1 MARLQRL
8 AHRVVWVNQHRGQ
21 PGYAPMTAGML
32 AALPHVD
39 DFVDGHS
46 LAALERLALVIGGR

>member
-1 MARLQRL
+1 
-8 AHRVVWVNQHRGQ
+8 
-21 PGYAPMTAGML
+21 MTAGML

-46 LAALERLALVIGGR
+46 LAALERLAEVIGGR

>member
-1 MARLQRL
+1 
-8 AHRVVWVNQHRGQ
+8 
-21 PGYAPMTAGML
+21 MTAGML

-46 LAALERLALVIGGR
+46 LAALERLARVIGAR